1 MPLVSVVVPAYNAA
15 AYLEQTMTSVISQS
29 FSDFDAWII
38 DDGSTDNSREIAQAW
53 TQRDSRINYVH
64 QINQGVSASRNY
76 GIAQARGEFIAFLDA
91 DDLWYP
97 DKLALQVK
105 HLQRNPNLGV
115 SFGRVNFISR
125 DGHPLGQIS
134 ASPLVNL
141 GPRDFLLGNPTTT
154 SSNLLV
160 RRATLTD
167 IGGFDL
173 EMRYAEDLE
182 WLLRVSCSQIWQIAG
197 LDQVLMSYRT
207 TTGGLSS
214 DLSQMEADWEIFLE
228 KGKIYAPGLL
238 QADGSLARATHLRY
252 LARRSL
258 RLGLPPTVGL
268 DFIWRAIK
276 TDPRLWRQE
285 PKQTLLTLMGLYQ
298 KKWLSSSELS

>member
-1 MPLVSVVVPAYNAA
+1 MPLVSVIIPAFNAA
-15 AYLEQTMTSVISQS
+15 HYLEQTLTSVIQQS
-29 FSDFDAWII
+29 LTDFEVLII
-38 DDGSTDNSREIAQAW
+38 DDGSTDHTGEMVQAW
-53 TQRDSRINYVH
+53 VEQDQRIHYFY
-64 QINQGVSASRNY
+64 QANQGVSASRNY

-105 HLQRNPNLGV
+105 HLQSNPNLGV
-115 SFGRVNFISR
+115 SFGRVNFLTKE
-125 DGHPLGQIS
+125 GQPLGQLS
-134 ASPLVNL
+134 TSPLVNL
-141 GPRDFLLGNPTTT
+141 RPRDFLLGNPTTT

-160 RRATLTD
+160 RRATLTE

-182 WLLRVSCSQIWQIAG
+182 WLLRISCSQIWQIEG
-197 LDQVLMSYRT
+197 INQVLISYRT
-207 TTGGLSS
+207 ASGGLSS
-214 DLSQMEADWEIFLE
+214 DLYQMEADWEIFLE
-228 KGKIYAPGLL
+228 KASIYAPGLI

-268 DFIWRAIK
+268 DFIWRAIR

-285 PKQTLLTLMGLYQ
+285 PKQTLLTLIALYK
-298 KKWLSSSELS
+298 KKWLF